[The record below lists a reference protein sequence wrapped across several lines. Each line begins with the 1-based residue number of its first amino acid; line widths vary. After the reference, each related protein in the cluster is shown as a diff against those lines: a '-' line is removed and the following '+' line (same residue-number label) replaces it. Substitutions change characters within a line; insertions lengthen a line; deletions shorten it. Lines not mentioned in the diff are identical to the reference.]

1 MSGLTSSILKVIW
14 FVSVFNLLFLGSLPF
29 YEENIKGEHILS
41 DYVDV
46 SKDLNG
52 NINSKDINADIM
64 LYENKILTIV
74 FQARE
79 PYTDSELLK
88 VNVIDPQKREYSL
101 EKTLNVSAVRG
112 RASSG
117 TTTEYVSFTPVVS
130 GMHHIKISNAKF
142 QTNVELVSGMVNPY
156 GQPFFLVTLF
166 ISLVIALTGLLSLRK
181 KTIMDLVYSGKIANE
196 LIYFCL
202 TVPISWIIVNSVIR
216 W

>member
-1 MSGLTSSILKVIW
+1 MSGLTNSILKVIW
-14 FVSVFNLLFLGSLPF
+14 FISVFNLLFLGFLPF
-29 YEENIKGEHILS
+29 YEENIKGEHILN

-46 SKDLNG
+46 SKDLYG
-52 NINSKDINADIM
+52 NINSKDINADVM
-64 LYENKILTIV
+64 LYENKALTIV
-74 FQARE
+74 FQAEE

-88 VNVIDPQKREYSL
+88 VNIIDPQNRGYSL
-101 EKTLNVSAVRG
+101 EKTLNVSSVRG
-112 RASSG
+112 RASPG
-117 TTTEYVSFTPVVS
+117 TIKEYVSFTPLVS

-196 LIYFCL
+196 LIYFFL
-202 TVPISWIIVNSVIR
+202 TVPISWIIVNSVVR

>member
-1 MSGLTSSILKVIW
+1 MSGLTNSILKVIW

-52 NINSKDINADIM
+52 NINSKDISADVP
-64 LYENKILTIV
+64 LYENKTLTIV
-74 FQARE
+74 FQAEE

-88 VNVIDPQKREYSL
+88 VNIVDPQNREYSL
-101 EKTLNVSAVRG
+101 KKTLNVSSVRG

-117 TTTEYVSFTPVVS
+117 TIQEYVSFTPVAS

-142 QTNVELVSGMVNPY
+142 QTNVELVSGMVNPF

>member
-52 NINSKDINADIM
+52 NINSKNINADIM
-64 LYENKILTIV
+64 LYEDKILTIV

-117 TTTEYVSFTPVVS
+117 TITEYVSFTPVVS

>member
-1 MSGLTSSILKVIW
+1 M
-14 FVSVFNLLFLGSLPF
+14 
-29 YEENIKGEHILS
+29 H
-41 DYVDV
+41 
-46 SKDLNG
+46 
-52 NINSKDINADIM
+52 
-64 LYENKILTIV
+64 YENKILTIV

-101 EKTLNVSAVRG
+101 EKTLNVSALRG
-112 RASSG
+112 RASTG
-117 TTTEYVSFTPVVS
+117 TTTEYVSFIPVVS

-142 QTNVELVSGMVNPY
+142 HTNVELVSGMVNPY
-156 GQPFFLVTLF
+156 GQHFFLVTLF
-166 ISLVIALTGLLSLRK
+166 FSLVIALTGLLSLRK

-202 TVPISWIIVNSVIR
+202 TVPISWIIVISVIR

>member
-14 FVSVFNLLFLGSLPF
+14 FVSVFNSLFLGFLPF

-52 NINSKDINADIM
+52 NINSKDIDTDVM
-64 LYENKILTIV
+64 LYQNKVLTIV
-74 FQARE
+74 FQAEE

-88 VNVIDPQKREYSL
+88 VNVVDPQNREYSL
-101 EKTLNVSAVRG
+101 EKALSVSAVRG
-112 RASSG
+112 RGSSRE
-117 TTTEYVSFTPVVS
+117 TTEYISFTPKVS

-142 QTNVELVSGMVNPY
+142 QTDVDLISGMVNPY
-156 GQPFFLVTLF
+156 GQPFFMVTL
-166 ISLVIALTGLLSLRK
+166 LLSVVITLAGILSLK
-181 KTIMDLVYSGKIANE
+181 KKVITELVYSGKIVNE

-202 TVPISWIIVNSVIR
+202 TIPISWIIVNNVIS

>member
-1 MSGLTSSILKVIW
+1 MSGLTGSILKVIW
-14 FVSVFNLLFLGSLPF
+14 FVSVFNLLFLGYLPF

-64 LYENKILTIV
+64 LYENKVLTIV
-74 FQARE
+74 FKAGE
-79 PYTDSELLK
+79 PFTDSELLK

-101 EKTLNVSAVRG
+101 EKTVNVSAVRG
-112 RASSG
+112 RASPG
-117 TTTEYVSFTPVVS
+117 PTTEYISFTPVVS

-142 QTNVELVSGMVNPY
+142 RTNVELVSGMVNPY

-166 ISLVIALTGLLSLRK
+166 ISLVITLTGLLSLRK
-181 KTIMDLVYSGKIANE
+181 KTITDLVYSGKIANE